1 MDLYPILSSVMT
13 VVTFVSFLGIVAW
26 AYSRRRASAFDAAAQ
41 APFALPD
48 EDVDGAAPATAKAAT
63 R

>member
-13 VVTFVSFLGIVAW
+13 VVTFAVFMGIVLW
-26 AYSRRRASAFDAAAQ
+26 AYSRRRKGAFDEAAQ

-48 EDVDGAAPATAKAAT
+48 EGAPAPAASGDKGAT